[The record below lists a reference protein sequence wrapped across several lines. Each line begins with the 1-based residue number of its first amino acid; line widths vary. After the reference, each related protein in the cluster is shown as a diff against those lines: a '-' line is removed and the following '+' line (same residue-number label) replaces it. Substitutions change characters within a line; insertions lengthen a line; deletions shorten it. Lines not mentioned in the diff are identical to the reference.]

1 MTLTS
6 SLKSE
11 KLEYFL
17 EGNTNLVKLGIV
29 AKTRISEFGPQLVKI
44 LERLYSYGC
53 QVFVDQKVVDDLTL
67 ENVEGHPRE
76 ALPAISDA
84 LIVFGGDGTLL
95 SVARLVGE
103 QSCPILGVN
112 LGALGFLTEVTL
124 EEFDAAASKLVSGD
138 FRTSRR
144 SLLEINLLRQDGT
157 TAKYRALND
166 AVINKG
172 ALARIISMEAYC
184 DEDFIANFLA
194 DGIIVA
200 TSTGS
205 TAYSLSAGGPI
216 VHPTQDLIVLTPIC
230 PHTLTNR
237 PLILP
242 RQSEVRIRL
251 KAGEEVMLTVD
262 GQVGTTVNP
271 GDEIRCR
278 LAEHSIE
285 LVDSSSRNFFDVLRQ
300 KLKWAERL

>member
-1 MTLTS
+1 MTVSS
-6 SLKSE
+6 SLKRK
-11 KLEYFL
+11 KLECL
-17 EGNTNLVKLGIV
+17 VAGSTHLVKVGIV
-29 AKTRISEFGPQLVKI
+29 AKTRIQEFGPQLVKI
-44 LERLYSYGC
+44 LEHLRSYGC
-53 QVFVDQKVVDDLTL
+53 QVFVDQKVVDDLSL
-67 ENVEGHPRE
+67 ENVEGRARE

-112 LGALGFLTEVTL
+112 LGSLGFLTEVTL
-124 EEFDAAASKLVSGD
+124 EEFDAAARKLVSGD

-230 PHTLTNR
+230 PHTLANR

-251 KAGEEVMLTVD
+251 KVGEEVMLTVD
-262 GQVGTTVNP
+262 GQVRTTVNP

-278 LAEHSIE
+278 LAEQSIE
-285 LVDSSSRNFFDVLRQ
+285 LVDSSSLNFFDVLRQ

>member
-1 MTLTS
+1 M
-6 SLKSE
+6 K
-11 KLEYFL
+11 
-17 EGNTNLVKLGIV
+17 VGIV
-29 AKTRISEFGPQLVKI
+29 AKTRIQEFGPQLAKI
-44 LERLYSYGC
+44 LERLRSYGC
-53 QVFVDQKVVDDLTL
+53 RVFVDQKVVEDLAL

-76 ALPAISDA
+76 ALPEISDA

-112 LGALGFLTEVTL
+112 LGSLGFLTEVTL
-124 EEFDAAASKLVSGD
+124 EEFDVAASKLVKGD
-138 FRTSRR
+138 FQTSRR
-144 SLLEINLLRQDGT
+144 SLLEVRLLRQDGT
-157 TAKYRALND
+157 TAEYRALND

-172 ALARIISMEAYC
+172 ALARVISLETYC
-184 DEDFIANFLA
+184 DQDFIANFLA

-216 VHPTQDLIVLTPIC
+216 IVPTQDLILLTPIC

-237 PLILP
+237 PLIIP
-242 RQSEVRIRL
+242 RESEVRIGL
-251 KAGEEVMLTVD
+251 KDGEEVMLTVD
-262 GQVGTTVNP
+262 GQVGTTVCP

-278 LAEHSIE
+278 LAEKPIE
-285 LVDSSSRNFFDVLRQ
+285 LIESSSRNFFDVLRQ

>member
-1 MTLTS
+1 MTVSS
-6 SLKSE
+6 SLKRK
-11 KLEYFL
+11 KLECL
-17 EGNTNLVKLGIV
+17 VAGSTHLVKVGIV
-29 AKTRISEFGPQLVKI
+29 AKTRIQEFGPQLVKI
-44 LERLYSYGC
+44 LEHLRSYGC
-53 QVFVDQKVVDDLTL
+53 QVFVDQKVVDDLSL
-67 ENVEGHPRE
+67 ENVEGRARE

-112 LGALGFLTEVTL
+112 LGSLGFLTEVTL
-124 EEFDAAASKLVSGD
+124 EEFDAAARKLVSGD

-230 PHTLTNR
+230 PHTLANR

-251 KAGEEVMLTVD
+251 KVGEEVMLTVD

-278 LAEHSIE
+278 LAEQSIE
-285 LVDSSSRNFFDVLRQ
+285 LVDSSSLNFFDVLRQ

>member
-1 MTLTS
+1 MTVSS
-6 SLKSE
+6 SLKRK
-11 KLEYFL
+11 KLECL
-17 EGNTNLVKLGIV
+17 VAGSTHLVKVGIV
-29 AKTRISEFGPQLVKI
+29 AKTRIQEFGPQLVKI
-44 LERLYSYGC
+44 LEHLRSYGC
-53 QVFVDQKVVDDLTL
+53 QVFVDQKVVDDLSL
-67 ENVEGHPRE
+67 ENVEGRARE

-112 LGALGFLTEVTL
+112 LGSLGFLTEVTL
-124 EEFDAAASKLVSGD
+124 EEFDAAARKLVSGD
-138 FRTSRR
+138 FRTRRR

-230 PHTLTNR
+230 PHTLANR

-278 LAEHSIE
+278 LAEQSIE

-300 KLKWAERL
+300 KLKWAESL

>member
-1 MTLTS
+1 M
-6 SLKSE
+6 KV
-11 KLEYFL
+11 
-17 EGNTNLVKLGIV
+17 GVV
-29 AKTRISEFGPQLVKI
+29 AKTRIQEFATQLVGI
-44 LERLYSYGC
+44 LERLRSYGC
-53 QVFVDQKVVDDLTL
+53 QVFVDQQVVDDLAL
-67 ENVEGHPRE
+67 EHVEGHPRE
-76 ALPAISDA
+76 VLPEISDA
-84 LIVFGGDGTLL
+84 LIVLGGDGTLL
-95 SVARLVGE
+95 SVARLIGG

-112 LGALGFLTEVTL
+112 LGSLGFLTEVAL
-124 EEFDAAASKLVSGD
+124 EEFDAAARKLVSGD

-144 SLLEINLLRQDGT
+144 SLLEINLLRQHGT

-230 PHTLTNR
+230 PHTLANR

-251 KAGEEVMLTVD
+251 KVGEEVMLTVD

-278 LAEHSIE
+278 LAEQSIE
-285 LVDSSSRNFFDVLRQ
+285 LVDSSSLNFFDVLRQ